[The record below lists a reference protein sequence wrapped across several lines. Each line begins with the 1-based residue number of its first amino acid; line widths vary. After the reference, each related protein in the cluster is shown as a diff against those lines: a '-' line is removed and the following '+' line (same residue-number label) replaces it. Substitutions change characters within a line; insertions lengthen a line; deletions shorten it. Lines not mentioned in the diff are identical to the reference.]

1 MGFPNGAVVKNP
13 PFDAG
18 DARDAGSI
26 LGLGRSPGEGKIPTP
41 VFLLEKFRE
50 QRRLVGYSL
59 WGHKESDTIE
69 RLSTHTHTHKV
80 AHSLTSR
87 L

>member
-1 MGFPNGAVVKNP
+1 MVKNP

-41 VFLLEKFRE
+41 VFLLEKFHE

-69 RLSTHTHTHKV
+69 QLSTHTHMHKV
-80 AHSLTSR
+80 AHSLISM